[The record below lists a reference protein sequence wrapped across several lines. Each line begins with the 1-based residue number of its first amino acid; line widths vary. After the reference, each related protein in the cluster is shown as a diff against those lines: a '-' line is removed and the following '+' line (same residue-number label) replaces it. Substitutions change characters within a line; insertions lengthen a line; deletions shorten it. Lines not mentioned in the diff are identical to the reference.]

1 MHRVQL
7 LNSQII
13 LSASHWTSFV
23 VLAIPDE
30 DAGAETVFL
39 WTVPL
44 IWIAEAEAGVD
55 SEAVDVKLFIADEA
69 GVFMSDFGTTIT
81 LEAASVVTNF
91 GMADRATGKL
101 TAAELAM
108 GMYTGMTWPDGE
120 LIFTWA

>member
-1 MHRVQL
+1 
-7 LNSQII
+7 
-13 LSASHWTSFV
+13 
-23 VLAIPDE
+23 
-30 DAGAETVFL
+30 
-39 WTVPL
+39 
-44 IWIAEAEAGVD
+44 VD

-108 GMYTGMTWPDGE
+108 GMYTGMT
-120 LIFTWA
+120 